1 MNVDYPRASC
11 QSTPPTLS
19 KRKANAAETLL
30 ELKKQCLQN
39 GNPSCRSTYDSIAE
53 QLVAVAT
60 KAQIMDLRQQDNG
73 SKLKA
78 SSDLTQCET
87 DNDLPDDLEEFT
99 SPEELHSLDV
109 GSTAPNEL
117 PSFDLTMDSILSE
130 LIKNIDNF
138 SPIDVPSKK
147 EYNSQPELF
156 AQTISDD
163 VYNIFGRSQ
172 AKLFNSSD
180 HINAGDRLN
189 ATIALLESF
198 LVYCDQ
204 DGSNYAKKT
213 ECLADFL
220 CLKQELSYQ
229 REKKAMAHMDGV
241 LQQILVIF
249 EQFHTQTLS
258 IGRRALTTIP
268 QGISKFL
275 EDNVISTELCLDH
288 EDNSIKFPEGLLRK
302 IELHLGIGE
311 GEIEPKIGL
320 KELNHQAKDL
330 LQRLIK
336 QDLEKGNRHLW
347 NNAVKNKQLESSPA
361 NKTSLKKYE
370 PVQSLSSDYQG
381 LLIENQNYLIHL
393 YFNKMVSNIK
403 QHQTELLTIKESQQ
417 TELFKFN
424 CMKLKKA

>member
-99 SPEELHSLDV
+99 SPEELHSLYV
-109 GSTAPNEL
+109 GSTAPNES
-117 PSFDLTMDSILSE
+117 PSFDLTMDTILSE

-138 SPIDVPSKK
+138 SPIDKYTVHSKK

-156 AQTISDD
+156 AQIISDD

-172 AKLFNSSD
+172 AELFNSSD

-204 DGSNYAKKT
+204 DGSNHAKKT

-220 CLKQELSYQ
+220 YLKQELSYQ
-229 REKKAMAHMDGV
+229 REKKGNGPYGWCA
-241 LQQILVIF
+241 
-249 EQFHTQTLS
+249 
-258 IGRRALTTIP
+258 
-268 QGISKFL
+268 
-275 EDNVISTELCLDH
+275 ST
-288 EDNSIKFPEGLLRK
+288 NFGYI
-302 IELHLGIGE
+302 
-311 GEIEPKIGL
+311 
-320 KELNHQAKDL
+320 
-330 LQRLIK
+330 
-336 QDLEKGNRHLW
+336 
-347 NNAVKNKQLESSPA
+347 
-361 NKTSLKKYE
+361 
-370 PVQSLSSDYQG
+370 
-381 LLIENQNYLIHL
+381 
-393 YFNKMVSNIK
+393 
-403 QHQTELLTIKESQQ
+403 
-417 TELFKFN
+417 
-424 CMKLKKA
+424 